1 MIKCAR
7 AVCKKRGA
15 DPKADDWTWFE
26 FDPPPPK
33 TGWWCPD
40 CTAHVKAI
48 LAEPGGTPAIEPW
61 N

>member
-7 AVCKKRGA
+7 TVCKKRSA
-15 DPKADDWTWFE
+15 DPKADGWTWFE
-26 FDPPPPK
+26 FDPPPPT

-48 LAEPGGTPAIEPW
+48 LAEHGGTPTVEPL